1 MGDLMRIEDA
11 VKAINSEWDV
21 GIMADSADI
30 MGNKYKTYYIIG
42 QATDADYKAVADYM
56 GFKYR
61 CGYLYEKYI
70 LEDAIQRL
78 ESEGY
83 VVEKI

>member
-1 MGDLMRIEDA
+1 MLTLEQV

-21 GIMADSADI
+21 GIVADSADI

-56 GFKYR
+56 GFKYGG
-61 CGYLYEKYI
+61 GYLYEKYI
-70 LEDAIQRL
+70 L
-78 ESEGY
+78 
-83 VVEKI
+83 